1 MVLPFPLVTCY
12 KASAQGYQALYLP
25 LQSPQGLNCSMCP
38 CGDIEVARGN
48 TVGWNRF
55 VTEDCH
61 PELPLDLAT
70 SLWDALA
77 RHCCLDKGEMGRLAI
92 S

>member
-12 KASAQGYQALYLP
+12 KASAQGYQAQCLP
-25 LQSPQGLNCSMCP
+25 LQNPQGLHCSMCP
-38 CGDIEVARGN
+38 WGDIEVARGN

-61 PELPLDLAT
+61 PELWTQPLPLGT
-70 SLWDALA
+70 
-77 RHCCLDKGEMGRLAI
+77 HCLAI
-92 S
+92 AVWTKEKWVH